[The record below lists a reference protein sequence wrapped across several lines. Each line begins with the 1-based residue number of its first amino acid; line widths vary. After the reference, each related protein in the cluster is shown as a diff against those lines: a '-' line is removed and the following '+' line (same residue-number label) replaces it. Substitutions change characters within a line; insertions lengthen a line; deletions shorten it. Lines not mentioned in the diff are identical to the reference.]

1 MVYKYEL
8 MKGSKKIKGV
18 LNANS
23 IEEVEKKLLK
33 IYGFSRRIKIRKKA
47 FWERSKKLAKSSSK
61 MLFYRQMEAMLK
73 CGIPLPECLKL
84 SASSMPDSSFAMQ
97 LLEIEA
103 GVIAGRYMHDSIEGN
118 CNFSNVEKALIAAG
132 EESASLDI
140 IFRRLYEYFKSIF
153 KVKSK
158 ITESI
163 VYPLSIII
171 VMVIVLIVISRA
183 VVPKFLEIY
192 ESIGVDL
199 PFFTSLVLDA
209 IKGFTYFAP
218 FSILLFA
225 ILYFSLKRIIKNPKY
240 KEKWDRFILGLPH
253 IGEIL
258 ITSHWVQIMRALEV
272 LISAGVDINKSLQHS
287 IDVSDRI
294 PIKKVLEDA
303 SEAVLK
309 GRMVY
314 TSLQRNM
321 EYIPP
326 IAVGMIAAGENSGS
340 LENMLAT
347 TAEYLED
354 ELSHRIEL
362 FMKLLE
368 PALIIIVGIAV
379 GLVVLALY
387 LPIFTLAS
395 KM

>member
-1 MVYKYEL
+1 

-18 LNANS
+18 LDADS
-23 IEEVEKKLLK
+23 IEEAEKKLFK
-33 IYGFSRRIKIRKKA
+33 IYGYSRRIRIRKKA
-47 FWERSKKLAKSSSK
+47 FWERSTKLVNSSSK

-73 CGIPLPECLKL
+73 CGISLPECLKL
-84 SASSMPDSSFAMQ
+84 SASAMPDSSFAMQ

-103 GVIAGRYMHDSIEGN
+103 GVLSGRYMHNCIEGN
-118 CNFSNVEKALIAAG
+118 KNFSNIEKALIAAG
-132 EESASLDI
+132 EESASLDA
-140 IFRRLYEYFKSIF
+140 IFRRLYEYFKNIF

-171 VMVIVLIVISRA
+171 VMVVVLIVISRV

-209 IKGFTYFAP
+209 VRGFIYFAP
-218 FSILLFA
+218 FSFLFFA
-225 ILYFSLKRIIKNPKY
+225 VLYFSLRRITKNPKY
-240 KEKWDRFILGLPH
+240 KEKWDRFILGLPQ

-258 ITSHWVQIMRALEV
+258 ITSHWAQIMRALEV
-272 LISAGVDINKSLQHS
+272 LIAAGVDINKALQHS

-303 SEAVLK
+303 SDAVLK

-340 LENMLAT
+340 LEKMLAT

-368 PALIIIVGIAV
+368 PALIVIVGIAV

-387 LPIFTLAS
+387 LPVFTLAS

>member
-1 MVYKYEL
+1 MVYKYEI
-8 MKGSKKIKGV
+8 MKGKRKIKGI
-18 LNANS
+18 LNADS
-23 IEEVEKKLLK
+23 QQEVEKKLFKL
-33 IYGFSRRIKIRKKA
+33 YGYTSRVKIRRKS
-47 FWERSKKLAKSSSK
+47 FWDRSKKSVKSSVK

-84 SASSMPDSSFAMQ
+84 SASAMPDSSFAMQ
-97 LLEIEA
+97 LLDIEA
-103 GVIAGRYMHDSIEGN
+103 GVLAGKYMHNSIAGN
-118 CNFSNVEKALIAAG
+118 NNFSNVEKALIAAG
-132 EESASLDI
+132 EESASLDV
-140 IFRRLYEYFKSIF
+140 IFKRLYEYFKNIF

-158 ITESI
+158 ITENI
-163 VYPLSIII
+163 IYPLSIIV
-171 VMVIVLIVISRA
+171 VMIIVLIIISRA
-183 VVPKFLEIY
+183 VIPKFLEIY
-192 ESIGVDL
+192 QSIGVDL

-209 IKGFTYFAP
+209 IKGFTYLAP
-218 FSILLFA
+218 FA
-225 ILYFSLKRIIKNPKY
+225 ILFLLISYFFFRVIMKKAKY
-240 KEKWDRFILGLPH
+240 KERWDKFLLGLPQ

-258 ITSHWVQIMRALEV
+258 ITSTWAQIMRALEV

-287 IDVSDRI
+287 IDVADRI
-294 PIKKVLEDA
+294 PIKKVLQEA

-309 GRMVY
+309 GRMLY

-321 EYIPP
+321 EYLPA

-340 LENMLAT
+340 LEKMLST

-354 ELSHRIEL
+354 ELSHRIEI
-362 FMKLLE
+362 FMKILE
-368 PALIIIVGIAV
+368 PALIIIVGMGV